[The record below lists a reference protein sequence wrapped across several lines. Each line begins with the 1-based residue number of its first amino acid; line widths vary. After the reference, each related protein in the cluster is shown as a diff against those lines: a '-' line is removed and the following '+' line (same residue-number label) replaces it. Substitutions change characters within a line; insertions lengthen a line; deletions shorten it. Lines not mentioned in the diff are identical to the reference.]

1 MTGPAKALQ
10 LIENEDDLR
19 TYIENA
25 RNQLHKP
32 VGQLLLEAG
41 MVTQKDLDLAF
52 ILQKSHPGMRL
63 GAALV
68 ELGLVE
74 ELTLQTVL
82 HQQLGVPHINL
93 ERFIIQSAL
102 LRRLPASIAREHCL
116 LPVMELPSVIVLA
129 GAKIPSQDAYQDLR
143 FLLQKPVMVVIAD
156 RMTLLNRIGQHYD
169 RIEEHLEEEA
179 RESGV
184 KIADSAEDRR
194 LWLEAEY
201 LAKQTPI
208 VKLVDSFFQEALRM
222 RASDLHIRPRR
233 EDVELALRVDGELR
247 TLRIIER
254 HLLPAVVSRIKI
266 LATLNIAERRLP
278 QDGRIALK
286 IDGKDLDLRV
296 SIMPTPYGENVV
308 IRLLNPYSAVRAFDQ
323 IGYAPEDLRKLDE
336 LIRHES
342 GMVLVTGPTGS
353 GKTTTLYAML
363 QAISRAGLNIVTIE
377 DPVEYHLP
385 NMCQI
390 QLLTSQ
396 GFGFPQTL
404 RHVLR
409 QDPDVIMV
417 GEIRDAETA
426 QMAVEAALT
435 GHLVF
440 STLHTTSACGA
451 IPRLLELGIS
461 PQLLKTSLL
470 GVLAQRLVRQN
481 CPNCRVREK
490 IPDIITQRLGL
501 TDLAPF
507 EKGQG
512 CKVCDGY
519 GYLGRR
525 AVYELLEPDDEL
537 REHFLP
543 TLSER
548 QLHAKAQAAGMR
560 FMLGHGLELAQQGLV
575 SLTEVYRA
583 CA

>member
-1 MTGPAKALQ
+1 MNA
-10 LIENEDDLR
+10 ENGLLRPLNDEADLR
-19 TYIENA
+19 SYLEKA
-25 RNQLHKP
+25 HELVLKP
-32 VGQLLLEAG
+32 IGALLLEEGVISAP
-41 MVTQKDLDLAF
+41 DLEKAVAR
-52 ILQKSHPGMRL
+52 QKSQPGLRL
-63 GAALV
+63 GTALM
-68 ELGLVE
+68 EQGAVE
-74 ELTLQTVL
+74 EHTLNLIL
-82 HQQLGVPHINL
+82 HKQLGVPHIRL
-93 ERFIIQSAL
+93 EQFSLSEPLI
-102 LRRLPASIAREHCL
+102 RRLPAMVARTHQL
-116 LPVMELPSVIVLA
+116 LPILELPGVVVLA
-129 GAKIPSQDAYQDLR
+129 SWQLPAQDAYEQLR
-143 FLLQKPVMVVIAD
+143 FIMQKPVLVVLAD
-156 RMTLLNRIGQHYD
+156 RAPLLERIRLHYD
-169 RIEEHLEEEA
+169 PIEDHLEAEA
-179 RESGV
+179 REASV
-184 KIADSAEDRR
+184 RQDDQEDQRI
-194 LWLEAEY
+194 WQEAEFQ
-201 LAKQTPI
+201 AKQKPV
-208 VKLVDSFFQEALRM
+208 VKLVDSFIREALHA

-233 EDVELALRVDGELR
+233 ENVELALRVDGELR
-247 TLRIIER
+247 TQRLFER

-278 QDGRIALK
+278 QDGRIALI
-286 IDGKDLDLRV
+286 IDERELDLRV

-308 IRLLNPYSAVRAFDQ
+308 IRLLNPHSAVRTFDQ
-323 IGYAPEDLRKLDE
+323 IGYSPDDLQKLDE
-336 LIRHES
+336 LIHHES

-363 QAISRAGLNIVTIE
+363 QQISRAGLNIVTIE
-377 DPVEYHLP
+377 DPIEYHLP
-385 NMCQI
+385 NMVQI
-390 QLLTSQ
+390 QLLASQ

-417 GEIRDAETA
+417 GEIRDPETA

-451 IPRLLELGIS
+451 ISRLLELGIT

-481 CPNCRVREK
+481 CPNCRAQEK
-490 IPDIITQRLGL
+490 IPPLIARRLGL
-501 TDLAPF
+501 TDLTPF
-507 EKGQG
+507 EKGLG

-525 AVYELLEPDDEL
+525 AVYELLEPDDEV
-537 REHFLP
+537 RECFVP

-548 QLHAKAQAAGMR
+548 QLHLKAADSGMR